1 MAVLLREVV
10 AVAVDDVLEV
20 HANRQRWDSVPVGA
34 DLLASGKPAVWWH
47 KQTECRQLVRIRYRL
62 GARPQHRRQTPCLIV
77 KPGLRPFSLPKS
89 S

>member
-34 DLLASGKPAVWWH
+34 DLLASGKPARMRPVRSRSAATTPAADSMPYS
-47 KQTECRQLVRIRYRL
+47 QTRSPTFF
-62 GARPQHRRQTPCLIV
+62 ASKIV
-77 KPGLRPFSLPKS
+77 MKEK
-89 S
+89 